1 MIVGESVTV
10 LSRQKTGVD
19 ALNSPVYG
27 WVSEGDVENV
37 LVAPGSTADVT
48 GSIRPDGVEVVFT
61 LHWPRTDS
69 RSLKGKRVTVRGTNY
84 SVVGDPQAYTG
95 ANTPG
100 LWDRPVEVSEVTG

>member
-37 LVAPGSTADVT
+37 LVAPGSTSDVD

-61 LHWPRTDS
+61 LHWPKADV
-69 RSLKGKRVTVRGTNY
+69 RSLKGKRVKVRGE
-84 SVVGDPQAYTG
+84 SFAVIGDPQPFTD

-100 LWDRPVEVSEVTG
+100 VWNRPVQAGKVDG

>member
-37 LVAPGSTADVT
+37 LVAPGSAADVT

-69 RSLKGKRVTVRGTNY
+69 RSLKGKRVTVRGANY
-84 SVVGDPQAYTG
+84 SVVGDPQSYTG

-100 LWDRPVEVSEVTG
+100 LWDRPVEVGEVTG

>member
-37 LVAPGSTADVT
+37 LVAPGSTADVD
-48 GSIRPDGVEVVFT
+48 GSIRPDGVKVVFQ
-61 LHWPRTDS
+61 LHWPKADS
-69 RSLKGKRVTVRGTNY
+69 RLLAGKRVVVRGETFA
-84 SVVGDPQAYTG
+84 VIGDPRPYTDG
-95 ANTPG
+95 NTPG
-100 LWDRPVEVSEVTG
+100 EWNRPVNVGKVTG